1 MIYFTTTICALVY
14 VAFSYIF
21 VKTYQLNAYDINKFI
36 KCVFDLNLSF
46 GDKSKLV
53 FTKRLFRFEIGLL
66 LFAYGIFLIINFY
79 LRSVIGIVLTYYIF
93 LIFMPFS
100 MSFVH
105 FLLLPIEIIIKK
117 TYIFKAKKK
126 LSKYKII
133 KIGITGSYGKTS
145 TKNILTALLEKE
157 YKVCCTPKNFNTEM
171 GITKTILENL
181 DDHDIFIAEMGAR
194 HKGDIEVLAKMV
206 RPNYGILTT
215 IGPQH
220 IETFKNLQTIE
231 ATKNEL
237 SLNLEENGVMIFN
250 GDSKSTQ
257 KLYTMFPGEK
267 YLACDKNGFSYA
279 DNIKIDSN
287 GSAFELII
295 NGEVMIVKTKL
306 LGRCNINNIV
316 TAATLAYIL
325 GIKKEDIV
333 SAIYSLP
340 PIPHRLEIL
349 KNDYSTIIDDSYNSN
364 MIGAKEAL
372 EVLSKFEGS
381 KIVVTPGFVEMG
393 SEQSIMNFKLGGLIA
408 DVADYIIIMDDVN
421 KNQILSGAIAHNF
434 DKQKIYFAC
443 TRKKQKEI
451 LSLITTKNCVILF
464 ENDLPDNY
472 K

>member
-1 MIYFTTTICALVY
+1 MIYFLTTICALVY
-14 VAFSYIF
+14 VVFSYIF
-21 VKTYQLNAYDINKFI
+21 AKTYQLNAYDINKFI
-36 KCVFDLNLSF
+36 KSVFELNLSF

-53 FTKRLFRFEIGLL
+53 FTKRLIRFEIGLF
-66 LFAYGIFLIINFY
+66 LFSYAIFLIINLY
-79 LRSVIGIVLTYYIF
+79 LKSVIGIILLYSLF

-100 MSFVH
+100 MFFVH
-105 FLLLPIEIIIKK
+105 FLLLPIEILIKK
-117 TYIFKAKKK
+117 AYITKAKRK
-126 LSKYKII
+126 LSKFKII

-206 RPNYGILTT
+206 RPNYGIMTT

-237 SLNLEENGVMIFN
+237 ALNLDENGVMIFN
-250 GDSKSTQ
+250 GDSKSTK
-257 KLYTMFPGEK
+257 KLYTTFPGEK
-267 YLACDKNGFSYA
+267 YLTCDKDGFSYA
-279 DNIKIDSN
+279 DNIKIDSH
-287 GSAFELII
+287 GSSFELII
-295 NGEVMIVKTKL
+295 NGEVMNVKTKL
-306 LGRCNINNIV
+306 LGKCNINNIV

-325 GIKKEDIV
+325 GIKKEDIIA
-333 SAIYSLP
+333 AIYSLP
-340 PIPHRLEIL
+340 PIPHRLEVL
-349 KNDYSTIIDDSYNSN
+349 KNDYSTIIDDAYNSN

-393 SEQSIMNFKLGGLIA
+393 SEQSMMNFKLGGLIA
-408 DVADYIIIMDDVN
+408 DVADYIVIMDEVN

-434 DKQKIYFAC
+434 DRQKIYFAS

-451 LSLITTKNCVILF
+451 LSLITTKGCVILF